1 MARPQHAK
9 EEGRSGQSLPPGV
22 DWARI
27 GTNVS
32 GPLLTMTVA
41 IALDLLTR
49 ANVQIPPFPILL
61 LTVVFAAL
69 RGGVGSGI
77 VSALIALTYGYH
89 FLSEDGQGRLFSPE
103 NFREFIVVGLVAPA
117 MVAVAVLGRRW
128 YATRVRA
135 DEETER
141 RAADEARATI
151 LSEAGAL
158 LAGRGGLDDA
168 GALERVVR
176 LIVPSLADWATVHLV
191 EDDGRIHY
199 VAGAHRD
206 PGRELLVQGFAQ
218 QAPAPLAR
226 AVARPQDAVP
236 DVSLIEGTADAVSAI
251 AADDDHARRVDALE
265 PRSVITVPLI
275 ARDRPVGMLLLAR
288 TDPDRPYTPDDLLV
302 TGQLGTWAALAVD
315 HARLAAHTRD
325 ADHRARLLFEGN
337 PQPMWVFDVS
347 TLAFLAVNDAA
358 VRVYGYD
365 RDEFLH
371 MTVMDFRPDEDP
383 AIWLHPGERLV
394 GKRGEVAVTRHQ
406 KKDGAVVDVEIV
418 SHEVMWGQTK
428 ARLVM
433 VSDISDRARTQ
444 AALQQS
450 EEQLRQ
456 AQKMDAVGRLASGIA
471 HDFNNLLTAIQGY
484 SEMLLRDAPPE
495 DAHRHDLE
503 EIRRAADRGALLTR
517 QLLAFARR
525 QLRRPKPVD
534 VNRTIT
540 GMETLLQR
548 LVGADVQ
555 LATVL
560 EPDVGRVLGDPAHV
574 EQILMNLVLNARDA
588 MPRGGMLTIE
598 TSQRYIG
605 PSPRHRHLRP
615 GRHVVLTVSDTGSGA
630 EEEAG
635 EEQLFEPF
643 YSARSQRGT
652 GLGLS
657 IVYGIVRQSGGAVRV
672 SSEPGQGTT
681 VRIYLPLIDEA
692 LDADTGELP
701 AVRGGLETVLLVE
714 DEEAVRELL
723 RKVLAR
729 QGYTVLEA
737 RHGRD
742 ALLVAERHKGP
753 IHLVLTDVVMPEMG
767 GRELVNQLRV
777 SRPETRVLYIS
788 GYTNDE
794 VVRRGIAETDGMFI
808 QKPFSSDDLVRR
820 VRELLDSPASRPA
833 EASA

>member
-1 MARPQHAK
+1 MARPQHAD
-9 EEGRSGQSLPPGV
+9 EGRPAPSLPGGI
-22 DWARI
+22 DWARL
-27 GTNVS
+27 GNNVS
-32 GPLLTMTVA
+32 GPLLTMAVA
-41 IALDLLTR
+41 IILDLLTR
-49 ANVQIPPFPILL
+49 AGVHTPAPFPILL
-61 LTVVFAAL
+61 LTVAIAAM
-69 RGGVGSGI
+69 RGGAGPGI

-89 FLSEDGQGRLFSPE
+89 FLSDDGQGRLFTPE
-103 NFREFIVVGLVAPA
+103 NFRELVALGVVAPA
-117 MVAVAVLGRRW
+117 LVTLIVLGRRW
-128 YATRVRA
+128 YAARVGT
-135 DEETER
+135 DEDARRRSAEDA
-141 RAADEARATI
+141 RAAV
-151 LSEAGAL
+151 LVEAGAL
-158 LAGRGGLDDA
+158 LSGRGALDDE
-168 GALERVVR
+168 GALQRVVR

-218 QAPAPLAR
+218 QPPRPLSR
-226 AVARPQDAVP
+226 AVHRPHDARPGATVVQGA
-236 DVSLIEGTADAVSAI
+236 ADAVSAI
-251 AADDDHARRVDALE
+251 AADDDHSRRVDALD
-265 PRSVITVPLI
+265 PASVITVPLI
-275 ARDRPVGMLLLAR
+275 ARDRPVGLLLLAR
-288 TDPDRPYTPDDLLV
+288 TGDSQPYGTDDLRV
-302 TGQLGTWAALAVD
+302 ADQLGSWASLAVD
-315 HARLAAHTRD
+315 QARLAAHARD

-337 PQPMWVFDVS
+337 PQPMWVFDVA

-383 AIWLHPGERLV
+383 AIWLHPGERLI

-406 KKDGAVVDVEIV
+406 KKDGTVVDVEIV

-495 DAHRHDLE
+495 DPHRSDLE

-534 VNRTIT
+534 VNRIIT

-574 EQILMNLVLNARDA
+574 EQIVMNLVLNARDA

-605 PSPRHRHLRP
+605 PSPRHRQLRP
-615 GRHVVLTVSDTGSGA
+615 GRHVVLTVSDTGAGL

-643 YSARSQRGT
+643 YSAKSPRGT

-692 LDADTGELP
+692 ADADTGELP

-723 RKVLAR
+723 KKVLAR

-742 ALLVAERHKGP
+742 ALLVSERHKGP

-767 GRELVNQLRV
+767 GRELVTQLRA

-794 VVRRGIAETDGMFI
+794 VVRRGIAESDGMFI

-820 VRELLDSPASRPA
+820 VRELLDNPAPA
-833 EASA
+833 AATA

>member
-1 MARPQHAK
+1 
-9 EEGRSGQSLPPGV
+9 
-22 DWARI
+22 
-27 GTNVS
+27 
-32 GPLLTMTVA
+32 
-41 IALDLLTR
+41 
-49 ANVQIPPFPILL
+49 
-61 LTVVFAAL
+61 
-69 RGGVGSGI
+69 
-77 VSALIALTYGYH
+77 
-89 FLSEDGQGRLFSPE
+89 
-103 NFREFIVVGLVAPA
+103 
-117 MVAVAVLGRRW
+117 
-128 YATRVRA
+128 
-135 DEETER
+135 
-141 RAADEARATI
+141 
-151 LSEAGAL
+151 
-158 LAGRGGLDDA
+158 
-168 GALERVVR
+168 
-176 LIVPSLADWATVHLV
+176 
-191 EDDGRIHY
+191 

-218 QAPAPLAR
+218 QPPAPLVR
-226 AVARPQDAVP
+226 AVARPRDAGAAALVQGG
-236 DVSLIEGTADAVSAI
+236 DEAVAAI

-265 PRSVITVPLI
+265 PGSVITVPLI
-275 ARDRPVGMLLLAR
+275 ARERPVGLLLLAR
-288 TDPDRPYTPDDLLV
+288 TDAGHPYGPEDV
-302 TGQLGTWAALAVD
+302 RVAEQLGTWAALAID
-315 HARLAAHTRD
+315 QSRLAAHARD

-337 PQPMWVFDVS
+337 PQPMWVFDVA

-371 MTVMDFRPDEDP
+371 MTVMDFRPDEEP
-383 AIWLHPGERLV
+383 AVWLHPGERLV

-406 KKDGAVVDVEIV
+406 KKDGTVVDVEIV

-456 AQKMDAVGRLASGIA
+456 AQKMDAVGRLASGVA

-484 SEMLLRDAPPE
+484 SEMLLRDAPAE
-495 DAHRHDLE
+495 DPHRSDLE

-534 VNRTIT
+534 VNRIVT
-540 GMETLLQR
+540 GMESLLQR

-560 EPDVGRVLGDPAHV
+560 EPDVGRVLGDPAHI
-574 EQILMNLVLNARDA
+574 EQIVMNLVLNARDA

-605 PSPRHRHLRP
+605 PSARHRHLRP
-615 GRHVVLTVSDTGSGA
+615 GRHVVLTVSDTGSGVD
-630 EEEAG
+630 EADG

-643 YSARSQRGT
+643 YSANSPRGT
-652 GLGLS
+652 GLALS

-701 AVRGGLETVLLVE
+701 AVRGGMETVLLVE

-723 RKVLAR
+723 KKVLAR

-767 GRELVNQLRV
+767 GRELVTELRAA
-777 SRPETRVLYIS
+777 RPAARVLYIS

-794 VVRRGIAETDGMFI
+794 VVRRGIAESDGMFI

-820 VRELLDSPASRPA
+820 VRELLDAPVPPRTA